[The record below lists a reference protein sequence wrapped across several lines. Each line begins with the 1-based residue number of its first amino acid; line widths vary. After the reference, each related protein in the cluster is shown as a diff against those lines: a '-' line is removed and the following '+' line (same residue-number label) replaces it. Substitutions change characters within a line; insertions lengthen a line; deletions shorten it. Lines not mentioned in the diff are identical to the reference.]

1 MEFLSFGKCLSIKS
15 KNRLATFVLTFLLN
29 DGLNQIIF
37 LRLFFVVFFCLCLI
51 FIDCWN
57 DALVKSRN
65 LNHWKRLQSI
75 YLWLRNIKEKS
86 KRVFI
91 ELGITEF
98 YSPITESTLENAL
111 SFALQHTQLTENE
124 LRTIKHYRETWHNK
138 NEFWEKKKHWS
149 LIDVTNGKL
158 QRRRNFWIGRNLF
171 FISPVKIHWQ
181 KKYPI

>member
-75 YLWLRNIKEKS
+75 YFWLRNIKEKS
-86 KRVFI
+86 KCVFI

-98 YSPITESTLENAL
+98 YSPITERRLENAL
-111 SFALQHTQLTENE
+111 SFALQHTQPKMNSEQSNITE
-124 LRTIKHYRETWHNK
+124 RFYTIKMNSGKRK
-138 NEFWEKKKHWS
+138 NTDHW
-149 LIDVTNGKL
+149 LM
-158 QRRRNFWIGRNLF
+158 
-171 FISPVKIHWQ
+171 
-181 KKYPI
+181 